1 MCYLFY
7 NTSWSAVIKC
17 MCVWLATCLEET
29 PPQFR
34 SQLEVLLYM
43 WKKLLG
49 RVFLVGPSV
58 KCMLSVL
65 IHHYV
70 RTSDGFW
77 WCYESSIHDPAVH
90 VLRMCGLEC
99 EVLSAVKKPVYQGHR
114 EKASERRYL
123 EIWSFAGPLGR
134 LQILMMGL
142 SSPRRWWFKAWYAE
156 KLAFIL
162 QFNYLGTFVFLKV
175 ENCHSILAME

>member
-123 EIWSFAGPLGR
+123 ESGHSQVR
-134 LQILMMGL
+134 LVVCRFLWWVLAVRGGDGL
-142 SSPRRWWFKAWYAE
+142 RRDMQRNLHLYCSLITWAH
-156 KLAFIL
+156 L
-162 QFNYLGTFVFLKV
+162 
-175 ENCHSILAME
+175 CS